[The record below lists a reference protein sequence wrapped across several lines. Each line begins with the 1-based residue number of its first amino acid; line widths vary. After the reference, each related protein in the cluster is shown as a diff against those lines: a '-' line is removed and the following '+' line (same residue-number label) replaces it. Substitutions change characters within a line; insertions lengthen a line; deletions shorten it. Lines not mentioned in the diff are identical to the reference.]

1 MGKRKAV
8 KNRAASENEPNNTRL
23 PTRGFKFRFVVD
35 IFFIITVNG
44 VGLILSS
51 CSKMT
56 QHTEEYQAL
65 GAMTIQ
71 SKNLYLRC
79 VEFICRLCSS

>member
-1 MGKRKAV
+1 MGIRKAGT
-8 KNRAASENEPNNTRL
+8 NRAASENEPNNTRL
-23 PTRGFKFRFVVD
+23 PTRGFKFRFDVD

-56 QHTEEYQAL
+56 QHTEEYAS

-71 SKNLYLRC
+71 SKNL
-79 VEFICRLCSS
+79 